1 MTNKPTIE
9 ILIKNCYKD
18 IQHVKQVSKYSEML
32 FDTLNNKMFSYTEK
46 EKKYLK
52 VAALLHDIGYCIEK
66 KSHHKHSMNMILEN
80 GLRYLK

>member
-46 EKKYLK
+46 EKKYF
-52 VAALLHDIGYCIEK
+52 
-66 KSHHKHSMNMILEN
+66 
-80 GLRYLK
+80 